1 MKKTKMIVNG
11 LLALTAVFG
20 FSQCAEK
27 NTKDR
32 KSVV

>member
-1 MKKTKMIVNG
+1 MSMNEYKIGNIYGVLKLNNLYYKN
-11 LLALTAVFG
+11 
-20 FSQCAEK
+20 EK